1 MFERI
6 TTLRMG
12 PVAVVDVIAKVVMIK
27 VIPSS
32 GGDAPGGGRKG
43 EASTI
48 MGGRL
53 VGGLDGIGI
62 RVVADTLC
70 ESNVTNVHC
79 YHYVR
84 VGVGCWFG

>member
-1 MFERI
+1 
-6 TTLRMG
+6 MG

-27 VIPSS
+27 AIPSS

-62 RVVADTLC
+62 RVVADALC
-70 ESNVTNVHC
+70 ESNVTDVHR